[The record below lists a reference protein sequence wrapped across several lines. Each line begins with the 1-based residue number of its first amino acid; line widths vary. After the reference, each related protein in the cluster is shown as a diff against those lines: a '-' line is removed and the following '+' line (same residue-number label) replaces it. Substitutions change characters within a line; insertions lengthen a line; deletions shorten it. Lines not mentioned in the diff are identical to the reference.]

1 MSMKPLADCRLYT
14 FVDAGYLNKND
25 PVEIARQLIDGGA
38 DILQLRAKDWS
49 KDRIQSTAESLLQI
63 TESAQVPLV
72 VNDHPDIASATGAQ
86 YYHQGQEEFFG
97 ETGES
102 RLEAEA
108 DHTSKLGLSTHSPTD
123 AQRAMQ
129 TQAAYLAAGPIHPT
143 PTKPGRPGVG
153 LGYIRWAAAQID
165 RPWFAIGGITLE
177 NVDDVLA
184 AGARR
189 ICIVSAILNAPDISR
204 ACQQFRE
211 RLASVPL

>member
-1 MSMKPLADCRLYT
+1 MKPLADCRLYT
-14 FVDAGYLNKND
+14 FVDAGYLNNND
-25 PVEIARQLIDGGA
+25 PVEIARQLIDGGT

-72 VNDHPDIASATGAQ
+72 INDHPVIASATGAQ
-86 YYHQGQEEFFG
+86 YHHQGQEEFFG

-153 LGYIRWAAAQID
+153 LDYIRWAAAQID